1 MDKKWTG
8 KILVK
13 SKGLR
18 LMTILS
24 FPKIKK
30 IMAVEEMRLEVALA
44 TIPFCDFSTFYWSFI
59 DKRTQKLLIKL
70 FWINLEFKFK
80 CRTAKKFQAL
90 RKNTIKGHNS
100 QSENDSRK
108 QCQQMSWEKWSKAKY
123 TIFWVE

>member
-1 MDKKWTG
+1 
-8 KILVK
+8 
-13 SKGLR
+13 
-18 LMTILS
+18 MTILS

-59 DKRTQKLLIKL
+59 DKTTKQLLIKL

-80 CRTAKKFQAL
+80 CHTAKKLQPL
-90 RKNTIKGHNS
+90 QKNTIKGHNRP
-100 QSENDSRK
+100 SENDSWKRY
-108 QCQQMSWEKWSKAKY
+108 QQTSWEKWSKAKY